1 MSANTI
7 EPYGPAYRVVN
18 FELADAA
25 PATGAQLSAALR
37 WRDACD
43 ARHLVFNMLV
53 RTAAGLA
60 GVRQVVEHV
69 DALSALHRDRP
80 ILRVYCMLPES
91 IAPLVDRLAAADAK
105 TPRLEVI
112 RVLARPLAPPR
123 LAQLSREAASAESA
137 QLLFRAYLQLSSTR
151 ELAQVAELL
160 TDGAPNPPHR
170 LTFRRFPVVEVPG
183 ALSADDWA
191 PIAELWSQH
200 PRLQEAST
208 RSLHGRIETF
218 FRLFELVRLG
228 RVGIE
233 LPLSSHDVGHDDGDL
248 SAFRTCL
255 DRSGLLTAEP
265 HVEST
270 ILEHDVDLL
279 ADSHECQS
287 PVFTF
292 ASASIRRPPSRSTA

>member
-1 MSANTI
+1 M
-7 EPYGPAYRVVN
+7 
-18 FELADAA
+18 
-25 PATGAQLSAALR
+25 LS
-37 WRDACD
+37 
-43 ARHLVFNMLV
+43 
-53 RTAAGLA
+53 
-60 GVRQVVEHV
+60 
-69 DALSALHRDRP
+69 
-80 ILRVYCMLPES
+80 ES

-112 RVLARPLAPPR
+112 RVLARPLERPR

-160 TDGAPNPPHR
+160 TDQAPDPPHR
-170 LTFRRFPVVEVPG
+170 PTFRRFPVVEVPG
-183 ALSADDWA
+183 TLSAGDWA

-208 RSLHGRIETF
+208 RSLRGRIETF

-228 RVGIE
+228 RVGIQ
-233 LPLSSHDVGHDDGDL
+233 LSLSSHDVGRDDGEL
-248 SAFRTCL
+248 SAFRAWL
-255 DRSGLLTAEP
+255 DRSGLLAAEP
-265 HVEST
+265 HVESA

-292 ASASIRRPPSRSTA
+292 ASASTRRPPSRPTA